1 MSTIGVYQAGIDS
14 NLKNQWTN
22 ELTQQTQPKPEK
34 GKNDSAEI
42 ADTVKITANI
52 SEKPDLEFE
61 AINEEQANILA
72 QLVAADL
79 SKQSLG
85 LSSQAGTEALKAFI

>member
-22 ELTQQTQPKPEK
+22 ELTQPTQSKPDKE
-34 GKNDSAEI
+34 KNDSAEA

-52 SEKPDLEFE
+52 SEKPALEFE

-72 QLVAADL
+72 QLVATDL
-79 SKQSLG
+79 SKQSIG
-85 LSSQAGTEALKAFI
+85 LSSQTGTEALRTFI